1 MIMAFTIDFKSAMV
15 FVVTIPLLSIVV
27 FGIMFISM
35 PLYKKVQKQ
44 LDRVLQMTRENLTGV
59 RVVRAFNRQQDE
71 TAAYYKESGLLFNFQ
86 IFVAKISALLN
97 PITYVI
103 INLAIVVLIYVG
115 SGQVNEGVIPQG
127 ELVALVNY
135 MSQILV
141 ELIKLANL
149 IITMTKAFACAGR
162 INNVFETKSSIV
174 ENRAKKPEVP
184 MNPAGTDQAG
194 APIPMVEFEH
204 VSFAYKGAKAESLT
218 DIDFRAMKG
227 EDNRNY
233 RRYRSRK
240 KHRCELIPRFY
251 DTTGGAVRIN
261 GTDVREYGLKGASR
275 PYRRRTTAGGTF

>member
-1 MIMAFTIDFKSAMV
+1 
-15 FVVTIPLLSIVV
+15 
-27 FGIMFISM
+27 
-35 PLYKKVQKQ
+35 
-44 LDRVLQMTRENLTGV
+44 MTRENLTGV

-71 TAAYYKESGLLFNFQ
+71 TAYPIIKKAACYL
-86 IFVAKISALLN
+86 IFRYSWQRFPALLN

-174 ENRAKKPEVP
+174 ENRAKKPEVL
-184 MNPAGTDQAG
+184 MNPAGTDQG
-194 APIPMVEFEH
+194 
-204 VSFAYKGAKAESLT
+204 
-218 DIDFRAMKG
+218 
-227 EDNRNY
+227 
-233 RRYRSRK
+233 RRPNS
-240 KHRCELIPRFY
+240 H
-251 DTTGGAVRIN
+251 GGI
-261 GTDVREYGLKGASR
+261 
-275 PYRRRTTAGGTF
+275 